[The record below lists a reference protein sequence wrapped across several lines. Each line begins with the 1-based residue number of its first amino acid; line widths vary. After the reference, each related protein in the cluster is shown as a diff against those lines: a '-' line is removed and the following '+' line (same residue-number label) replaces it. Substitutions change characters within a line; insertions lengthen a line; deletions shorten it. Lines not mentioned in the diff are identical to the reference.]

1 MNLNELL
8 RENIKNL
15 QAYSCA
21 RDEFKGEASVY
32 LDANENPFNSPFNRY
47 PDPLQWKLKE
57 KMSDIKNI
65 PVENIF
71 LGNGSDEAIDLLYRA
86 FCEPRQDNVVAIEP
100 TYGMYKVCASV
111 NDIEYRK
118 VMLDEN
124 FDFEAYKLIDST
136 NAHTK
141 IIWLCSPNNPTG
153 NSLNRKEIHKL
164 LKWFRGIVVID
175 EAYIDFS
182 AGESMS
188 DCLLLYPNMVILQT
202 MSKAWGNAA
211 IRLGM
216 AYASKDIIQVLNKI
230 KYPYNINLLTQNQAL
245 KALDNH
251 EQTEKWLSDLNEE
264 RTLLIKELGKITFV
278 NHICPTDANFVLV
291 KVDDANAVYKF
302 LVNQGII
309 VRNRSN
315 VSLCLN
321 CIRITVG
328 TKEENKTL
336 IEELKKYALI

>member
-1 MNLNELL
+1 
-8 RENIKNL
+8 
-15 QAYSCA
+15 
-21 RDEFKGEASVY
+21 
-32 LDANENPFNSPFNRY
+32 
-47 PDPLQWKLKE
+47 
-57 KMSDIKNI
+57 
-65 PVENIF
+65 
-71 LGNGSDEAIDLLYRA
+71 
-86 FCEPRQDNVVAIEP
+86 
-100 TYGMYKVCASV
+100 MYKVCASV
-111 NDIEYRK
+111 NDVEYRK
-118 VMLDEN
+118 VMLDDN

-136 NAHTK
+136 NANTK

-216 AYASKDIIQVLNKI
+216 AYASIEIIAVLNKI
-230 KYPYNINLLTQNQAL
+230 KYPYNINLLTQIHAI
-245 KALDNH
+245 KALDKY
-251 EQTEKWLSDLNEE
+251 EQTALWVKDLIAE
-264 RTLLIKELGKITFV
+264 RANLIKELEKITFV
-278 NHICPTDANFVLV
+278 YHIYPSDANFVLV
-291 KVDDANAVYKF
+291 KVDDANAVYQF

-328 TKEENKTL
+328 TKEENKIL
-336 IEELKKYALI
+336 IEELKKFH

>member
-1 MNLNELL
+1 
-8 RENIKNL
+8 
-15 QAYSCA
+15 
-21 RDEFKGEASVY
+21 
-32 LDANENPFNSPFNRY
+32 
-47 PDPLQWKLKE
+47 
-57 KMSDIKNI
+57 
-65 PVENIF
+65 
-71 LGNGSDEAIDLLYRA
+71 
-86 FCEPRQDNVVAIEP
+86 
-100 TYGMYKVCASV
+100 
-111 NDIEYRK
+111 
-118 VMLDEN
+118 
-124 FDFEAYKLIDST
+124 
-136 NAHTK
+136 
-141 IIWLCSPNNPTG
+141 
-153 NSLNRKEIHKL
+153 L

-216 AYASKDIIQVLNKI
+216 AYASKEIIQVLNKI

-264 RTLLIKELGKITFV
+264 RTLLIKELGKISIV
-278 NHICPTDANFVLV
+278 NHIYPTDANFVLV
-291 KVDDANAVYKF
+291 KVDDANAVYKY
-302 LVNQGII
+302 LVNQSII
-309 VRNRSN
+309 VRNRST